1 MCTMAALRSYNAG
14 EGVGVSAP
22 NLMDRFR
29 STKWGRV
36 ATQKRKDYPIFC
48 KLGILYYFCEVLGVA
63 QSIVAC
69 HTALKKGKVP

>member
-14 EGVGVSAP
+14 EGVRVSAP
-22 NLMDRFR
+22 NLKGRFR

-48 KLGILYYFCEVLGVA
+48 NLGILYYFCDVLGVECSHIA
-63 QSIVAC
+63 T
-69 HTALKKGKVP
+69 HTPETGMVP